1 MTEESPSPR
10 REPAADVDGG
20 TPTPDGPND
29 RPEGSDPFTGDPSGL
44 DELELEIEAILNAPV
59 PPEVG
64 VEPESGGEGAP
75 GRLGGPSFPG
85 APSPAPVPSPSPAP
99 SLLPPPPGPPA
110 PPLQEGP
117 RPRGTTA
124 PSETE
129 RLLRAEILQ
138 LHVALETIQRDVA
151 AHRSAVAGVH
161 GQLQQVHNVLSEMQV
176 TNMINNIRTSGE
188 RASAARSEEV
198 ARPPTTGTPRTLTAA
213 PVFFLGPDGQRVHA
227 QAFFTLGK
235 GGALESFLT
244 DVLQQ
249 WETSGYPIQAKGGVD
264 GFSLTLLEDPEGR
277 GLRLLPSGMYLM
289 RLGHRE
295 LEALDQ
301 LPPLVSS
308 KSWTRSGG
316 FMRPSP

>member
-1 MTEESPSPR
+1 MAEESPSPR
-10 REPAADVDGG
+10 REPDADSEGG
-20 TPTPDGPND
+20 TSPPDGLND

-59 PPEVG
+59 PPEVAEG
-64 VEPESGGEGAP
+64 PEPSGEDGP
-75 GRLGGPSFPG
+75 SRLGGPSFPG
-85 APSPAPVPSPSPAP
+85 VPSPAPLPAPSPAP
-99 SLLPPPPGPPA
+99 SLLPPPPGPPTS
-110 PPLQEGP
+110 PVQEGP
-117 RPRGTTA
+117 HPRETTA

-129 RLLRAEILQ
+129 RLLRAEILR

-176 TNMINNIRTSGE
+176 TNMINSIRSSGE
-188 RASAARSEEV
+188 RAGATRAEGAAPPSA
-198 ARPPTTGTPRTLTAA
+198 TGTPRTLTAA

-264 GFSLTLLEDPEGR
+264 GFSLTLMEDPEGR

-295 LEALDQ
+295 LEALDH